1 MCNKV
6 CIFSFG
12 FVHSQLFSITA
23 AMCEYGS
30 VYMPCGPACEQTCRN
45 IGNDT
50 EEFCESMHCV
60 EGCFCPPGYVRDGE
74 CDMESLNLN

>member
-1 MCNKV
+1 M
-6 CIFSFG
+6 I
-12 FVHSQLFSITA
+12 LFQA

-50 EEFCESMHCV
+50 EEYCNSMHCV
-60 EGCFCPPGYVRDGE
+60 EGCFCPPGYVRDGKLIHYHWLFI
-74 CDMESLNLN
+74 DNI